1 MNINFNT
8 QNPMNTKT
16 RRSRRRITL
25 RIEGYCNCDYIEH
38 IHKLEAALAR
48 KPQTL
53 QLEMIGAGEIP
64 ADMTL
69 LIRSILLKR
78 SSQTRLLTNAR
89 SNLQGGAVL
98 VWLLGDE
105 RIIRDDA
112 TVFFRKANLPEGN
125 ESDVEVWKDPE
136 FKFWNTDDIDPD
148 EASYA
153 RVLERINEFLP
164 VKEFTG
170 RIISVPELRQFG
182 LVENEKADQFLT
194 TVFARE
200 KKAAKPPPVRETA
213 RPHVAAE
220 IKKQI

>member
-8 QNPMNTKT
+8 QNSMKTKT

-25 RIEGYCNCDYIEH
+25 RIEGYCNCDHIEH

-48 KPQTL
+48 KPREL
-53 QLEMIGAGEIP
+53 HLELIGAGEIP

-78 SSQTRLLTNAR
+78 SPQTRLLTNAR
-89 SNLQGGAVL
+89 SNLQGGTVL

-112 TVFFRKANLPEGN
+112 TVFFRKANLPERN
-125 ESDVEVWKDPE
+125 ESEAEVWKDPE
-136 FKFWNTDDIDPD
+136 FKFWDSDEIEPD

-182 LVENEKADQFLT
+182 LVENEKVDQFLA
-194 TVFARE
+194 TVFACE

-213 RPHVAAE
+213 RAPATAE